1 MSEFIISGT
10 SKTDFSTVRAD
21 SLKGREQPTLWPTNK
36 VSMSTM
42 FSFSFTQPKSL
53 LEARNA
59 ANRRLENTFTF
70 NWSDL
75 VNMNLSIVPT
85 IIWICLGITLCSVIV
100 CCLFLLIPNGFRALP
115 SNATYITVVI
125 ITINLLAADR
135 FWEGRKLWS
144 QVSSTILNLAR
155 FMAVFDKTKNPIEEE
170 KKKNALLLL
179 RQFPSAVKD
188 VVRTEVEDLSSA
200 YQPVPNTVTAQ
211 TPVQLVQ
218 SFQDYTLSRP
228 FSRKMFAHIYTTWIS
243 ALIRHLCQLE
253 RIQTTPVPI
262 AYRIHLQ
269 QISICYLCGIPFS
282 IVTSCG
288 WLTIPITAIC
298 ALLFSGILAIADE
311 IEQPFGMDVRDL
323 PLEDFCGDIEKTV
336 DYILNRM
343 DDCGDG
349 DGDELGW
356 IRPAK
361 MVRVVEDESED
372 TVWSFDSKVL

>member
-10 SKTDFSTVRAD
+10 SKTGSSTVRAD
-21 SLKGREQPTLWPTNK
+21 SLKGREQPTRWPTNT

-53 LEARNA
+53 LEARKA

-100 CCLFLLIPNGFRALP
+100 CCLFLLIPNGFSALP

-155 FMAVFDKTKNPIEEE
+155 FMAVFDKTKNPIEAE

-179 RQFPSAVKD
+179 RQFPSAVKN
-188 VVRTEVEDLSSA
+188 VVRTKVEDLSSA
-200 YQPVPNTVTAQ
+200 YQPVPNTVTTQ

-228 FSRKMFAHIYTTWIS
+228 SRAKF
-243 ALIRHLCQLE
+243 
-253 RIQTTPVPI
+253 PI

-298 ALLFSGILAIADE
+298 ALLFLGILAIADE
-311 IEQPFGMDVRDL
+311 IEQPCGIDVRDL
-323 PLEDFCGDIEKTV
+323 PLEDFCGDIEKSV

-343 DDCGDG
+343 DDFGE

-361 MVRVVEDESED
+361 MVHVVEDESDD
-372 TVWSFDSKVL
+372 TIWSIDSSVLL